1 MSREEAVAT
10 ATKVVHHLNGV
21 FQDGVVVGAPSFH
34 QGFYHAIGD
43 TLGKSHT
50 DECSHYRQTNLRH
63 RLIVAHNDVEEGEIK
78 RYPGEP
84 RRKDER
90 QLVDEQIVASIE
102 EVEHLEIGEKT

>member
-1 MSREEAVAT
+1 MPRYRRVQQLSSDHGKRAMARR
-10 ATKVVHHLNGV
+10 LPLLRNGV

-50 DECSHYRQTNLRH
+50 DECSHYCQTNLRH

-90 QLVDEQIVASIE
+90 
-102 EVEHLEIGEKT
+102 